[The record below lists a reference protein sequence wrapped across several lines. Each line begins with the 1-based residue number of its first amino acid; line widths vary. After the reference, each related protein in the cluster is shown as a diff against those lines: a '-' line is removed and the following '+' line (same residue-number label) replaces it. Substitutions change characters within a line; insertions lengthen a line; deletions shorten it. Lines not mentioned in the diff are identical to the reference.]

1 MSATPA
7 GGADSAPSFGLD
19 PTFSQFELVGEIERR
34 YELGGQPG
42 TIKMTGFLIRGRM
55 GNFEDALALS
65 QATGLD
71 ANEALAA
78 VRTYQSRPGVSLN
91 LAQQVTDT
99 VGVFGR
105 AGWADGNVEP
115 WDNTDCDRTIE
126 AGVSLGG
133 KCWKRPDDTIGIA
146 GVINGISNAHMEY
159 FNAGSSCERTSK
171 SQSAYCKR
179 DGRLPAPSALEP
191 LLSRA
196 TRTDSSNSN
205 RRSLED

>member
-1 MSATPA
+1 MKPPSKNVYWAA
-7 GGADSAPSFGLD
+7 IGVVSRIGDELIVEADFCRGGKSVAVIGLD
-19 PTFSQFELVGEIERR
+19 DLLRPVMRQF
-34 YELGGQPG
+34 
-42 TIKMTGFLIRGRM
+42 
-55 GNFEDALALS
+55 
-65 QATGLD
+65 
-71 ANEALAA
+71 
-78 VRTYQSRPGVSLN
+78 
-91 LAQQVTDT
+91 
-99 VGVFGR
+99 
-105 AGWADGNVEP
+105 
-115 WDNTDCDRTIE
+115 RTIE